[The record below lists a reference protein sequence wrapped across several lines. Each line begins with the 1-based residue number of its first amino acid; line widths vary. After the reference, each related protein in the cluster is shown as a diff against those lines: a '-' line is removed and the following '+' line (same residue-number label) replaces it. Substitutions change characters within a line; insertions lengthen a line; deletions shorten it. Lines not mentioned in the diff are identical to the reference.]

1 MENIRESAPQSACH
15 IVGAQLVLAESEAF
29 IVIRLGPGFA
39 GQGLDRSR
47 CAPSLPC
54 MPIIWDF
61 TFSKIP

>member
-39 GQGLDRSR
+39 GQGLDPRSG
-47 CAPSLPC
+47 
-54 MPIIWDF
+54 
-61 TFSKIP
+61 